1 MVAFAHHPLY
11 IYGINDGGAYLYCRC
26 VLMSLSRNKFYLISL
41 ILGLILIYIFTLEA
55 FSSWRIS
62 GDMNKGHEKLSCV
75 ECHQP
80 AKGTTRQ
87 QIQSNVKYWL
97 GFITEATPF
106 GYITPDNKDCLSCHE
121 REDDNHPVY
130 RFNEPKFSKARKAIH
145 PEHCSS
151 CHQEHNGVR
160 VTSKP
165 TNCKHCHKDLRL
177 KEDKISP
184 AHQTLIK
191 DKNWVSCLGCHDFHG
206 NHKRETPTK
215 KENMI
220 VEDTLKAYFLGGKNP
235 YGDRKIT
242 TTKETRYED

>member
-1 MVAFAHHPLY
+1 
-11 IYGINDGGAYLYCRC
+11 
-26 VLMSLSRNKFYLISL
+26 MSLSRNKFYLISL
-41 ILGLILIYIFTLEA
+41 LLGLIMIYIFTLEA
-55 FSSWRIS
+55 FSSWSVS
-62 GDMNKGHEKLSCV
+62 GAMNKGHEKLSCV

-184 AHQTLIK
+184 SHETLIK
-191 DKNWVSCLGCHDFHG
+191 DKVIVGDFGEKLYLDNIESHIKRLKVGKDNYRQSHQYEIDDLNSIFKATEQQRDDFGCYSKVQEL
-206 NHKRETPTK
+206 NHAR
-215 KENMI
+215 
-220 VEDTLKAYFLGGKNP
+220 
-235 YGDRKIT
+235 
-242 TTKETRYED
+242 